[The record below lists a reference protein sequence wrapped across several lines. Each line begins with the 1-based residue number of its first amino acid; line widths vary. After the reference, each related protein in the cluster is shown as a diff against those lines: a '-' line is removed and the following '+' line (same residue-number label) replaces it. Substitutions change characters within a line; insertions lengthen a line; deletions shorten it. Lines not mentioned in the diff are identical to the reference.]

1 MKKSEQSKKSRS
13 KKHHYLPRYYLK
25 GFTDSRNY
33 FFVYD
38 KQKDRIL
45 PNALTPNTFFFE
57 NNLNTVTLPG
67 RGLSDFLEN
76 FYIDIEKQFWGLLDT
91 IRNSN
96 SKTTIQ
102 LFDMMHLFLFLL
114 FLHWRLPSNIG
125 YVEELSKKFFVAN
138 NKDLNYFSLKSR
150 SGESVQK
157 EVVEKLKNS
166 PAFKKTS
173 KLIIPFAPFYDSR
186 WGERLKNWRFLYTGD
201 ENNWH
206 IVGDNP
212 IITKGNSDHDPVN
225 CLKEF
230 VFPVSGKL
238 LLVNISKPISKDFSP
253 ELVLQF
259 NISIIERAQR
269 FVACQ
274 NKDFLEALI
283 KFYKL
288 HILFKKTDT
297 IIPEMFNILEK

>member
-45 PNALTPNTFFFE
+45 PNALTPDTFFFE
-57 NNLNTVTLPG
+57 NNLNTVILPNG
-67 RGLSDFLEN
+67 TYSDFLEDSYTE
-76 FYIDIEKQFWGLLDT
+76 FEVQTRGSLDT

-96 SKTTIQ
+96 IKTPIQ
-102 LFDMMHLFLFLL
+102 LIDMMHLFLFLL
-114 FLHWRLPSNIG
+114 FLHWRLPSNIK
-125 YVEELSKKFFVAN
+125 YVEELSKKFFVADY
-138 NKDLNYFSLKSR
+138 KDLNCFTIKNKNGKTAS
-150 SGESVQK
+150 K
-157 EVVEKLKNS
+157 EIIDKIKNS
-166 PAFKKTS
+166 TAFKKTS
-173 KLIIPFAPFYDSR
+173 KLIIPFAPFYDGR

-206 IVGDNP
+206 LVGDNP

-230 VFPVSGKL
+230 VFPVSGKI
-238 LLVNISKPISKDFSP
+238 LLVNIGNPISKDFPP

-288 HILFKKTDT
+288 HIWFKKTDT
-297 IIPEMFNILEK
+297 IIPEMFNIFKK